1 MELTDVINKRQS
13 IRWYKDE
20 DVSNEDIRKIVEAAG
35 KAPSGKNIQNW
46 YFVAIKNRKI
56 MEQITSEI
64 MEKNEEIC
72 LKMDEVD
79 EAKANRFRKFAK
91 NFTAFVLR
99 APVLVVVMTEVY
111 KPSGYR
117 EYELINA
124 PAETLDDLINYRSP
138 GMQSLGAGIEN
149 FTLKAID
156 LGYGTCWLTSANYAA
171 DRIERIVRDEC
182 GFDKENYYLGAMISL
197 GVPADEGN
205 RSPKKKDVDTI
216 YKIIE

>member
-13 IRWYKDE
+13 IRWYKE
-20 DVSNEDIRKIVEAAG
+20 GDVPNEDIKKIVEAAG

-46 YFVAIKNRKI
+46 HYIAIKNRSI
-56 MEQITSEI
+56 MEKITGEI

-72 LKMDEVD
+72 LKMDAVD
-79 EAKANRFRKFAK
+79 KSKADRFRKFAK
-91 NFTAFVLR
+91 NFTAFILR

-117 EYELINA
+117 EYQLINA
-124 PAETLDDLINYRSP
+124 APEILDDLINYRSP

-156 LGYGTCWLTSANYAA
+156 LGYGSCWLTSANYAA
-171 DRIERIVRDEC
+171 DRIERIVREEC
-182 GFDKENYYLGAMISL
+182 GFDKEDYYLGAMLSL
-197 GVPADEGN
+197 GIPADEGN
-205 RSPKKKDVDTI
+205 RSPKKKAVEDI
-216 YKIIE
+216 YTIIE